1 MIRYL
6 DMRAKKYEQQRQQQ
20 QQQTRQQQLRLQRQL
35 LLQQQKMLPLRVAVL
50 VPIVLCP
57 RWQRVIAKFVAY

>member
-6 DMRAKKYEQQRQQQ
+6 DMRAKKYE
-20 QQQTRQQQLRLQRQL
+20 QQTRQQQLRLQRQL